1 MGKIIDDFQK
11 KYPTK
16 EAKEKVLKAMSNA
29 DIDKLIAD
37 STNVQAKIFY
47 KKFKK

>member
-1 MGKIIDDFQK
+1 MGKIEEFQK

-16 EAKEKVLKAMSNA
+16 ADKEKALRAMSNSE
-29 DIDKLIAD
+29 IDALISA
-37 STNVQAKIFY
+37 STNIQAKIFY